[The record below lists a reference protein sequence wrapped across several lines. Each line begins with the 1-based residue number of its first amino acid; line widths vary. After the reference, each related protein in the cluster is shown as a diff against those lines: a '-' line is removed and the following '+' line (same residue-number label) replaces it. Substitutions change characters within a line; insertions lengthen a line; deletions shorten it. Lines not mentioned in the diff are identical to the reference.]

1 MIDKKM
7 NLENAWEESVIMNLE
22 ARVKWVERTDRK
34 KDPLDFFREHYD
46 SSTTR
51 TKLSKED
58 NALYRI
64 LHRRGVLD
72 VAIPDFDAEA
82 SENGRRAR
90 IEVSRFG
97 QNPLE
102 FYRENYPGMTRG
114 QLGKEDQGLYQ
125 RLRGDG
131 LLEEVPLTLKR
142 KQSRL
147 WTNPLEFY
155 RENYPGMT
163 RGQLGKEDQ
172 GLYQRLRRD
181 GLLGE
186 VPLKQK
192 IGN

>member
-1 MIDKKM
+1 M
-7 NLENAWEESVIMNLE
+7 NLENVVEESVIMNLE
-22 ARVKWVERTDRK
+22 VRVKWAERTDRK
-34 KDPLDFFREHYD
+34 KDPLDFFREHYN

-51 TKLSKED
+51 SKLSKED
-58 NALYRI
+58 NTLYRI
-64 LHRRGVLD
+64 LRRRGVLD
-72 VAIPDFDAEA
+72 VAIPDFDAKA

-114 QLGKEDQGLYQ
+114 QLQKEDQGLYQ
-125 RLRGDG
+125 RLRRYG
-131 LLEEVPLTLKR
+131 LLEEVPR
-142 KQSRL
+142 QRRFVQ
-147 WTNPLEFY
+147 NPLEFY

-163 RGQLGKEDQ
+163 RGQLQKEDR
-172 GLYQRLRRD
+172 GLYQRLTND

>member
-1 MIDKKM
+1 M
-7 NLENAWEESVIMNLE
+7 NLENVVEESVIMNLE
-22 ARVKWVERTDRK
+22 VRVKWAERTDRK
-34 KDPLDFFREHYD
+34 KDPLDFFREHYN

-51 TKLSKED
+51 SKLSKED
-58 NALYRI
+58 NTLYRI
-64 LHRRGVLD
+64 LRRRGVLD

-82 SENGRRAR
+82 SKNGRRAR

-131 LLEEVPLTLKR
+131 LLEEVPR
-142 KQSRL
+142 QRRFVQ
-147 WTNPLEFY
+147 NPLEFY

-163 RGQLGKEDQ
+163 RGQLQKEDR
-172 GLYQRLRRD
+172 GLYQRLTND